1 MERVIFLLLP
11 KVLKEFEDTPKRDHA
26 IIVKHR
32 ALNQVSGLLYQT
44 YSLLSDYFLDQ
55 SLFWKDR
62 IPLVEVLQK
71 ATLA

>member
-11 KVLKEFEDTPKRDHA
+11 KVLKEFEDTPKRDRA

-32 ALNQVSGLLYQT
+32 ALNQVSGFLYQT
-44 YSLLSDYFLDQ
+44 YSLLSNYCLDQ

-62 IPLVEVLQK
+62 IPLVEVL
-71 ATLA
+71 